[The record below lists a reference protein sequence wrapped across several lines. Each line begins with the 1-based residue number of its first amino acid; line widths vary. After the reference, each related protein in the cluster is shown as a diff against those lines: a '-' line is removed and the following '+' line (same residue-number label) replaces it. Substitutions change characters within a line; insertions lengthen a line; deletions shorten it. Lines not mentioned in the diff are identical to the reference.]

1 MLVLK
6 NSVWQPTK
14 ILPWLGI
21 DVDLNTDTLK
31 DTHREKALS
40 NKTPELT
47 ESMNYSPALTKICLK
62 VKV

>member
-1 MLVLK
+1 MLVQK

-14 ILPWLGI
+14 ILPWLGT

-31 DTHREKALS
+31 DTHRENASS
-40 NKTPELT
+40 NKTPALT
-47 ESMNYSPALTKICLK
+47 KSMNNSPALTKICLK